1 MRVTEKM
8 VFENSLAQTERSR
21 ENMDKAQNEV
31 GSGKRVEHPGDDP
44 AAAALAVGH
53 SVDQARFAAVG
64 KNAQQAADEL
74 NQADTALEGIGT
86 AASRALQLATQFGND
101 SYGAT
106 DRASGAQAIDG
117 ILQQT
122 VGLLNTTYSGRYIF
136 GGSKD
141 GSVPF
146 DASGNYLGDSV
157 ARSVEVAPGLYQ
169 TSSLDANTL
178 VKGGGTGV
186 DFLKTLSD
194 LSTAL
199 KNNDGDAIRSSIG
212 NINTAINQINAGR
225 TQAGMGVDAF
235 QAAVSTADAA
245 VSDETVRIGKLMDA
259 DIIDATTRL
268 TSAQYALNAT
278 LTAAAKTMNM
288 SLVDKLS
295 N

>member
-8 VFENSLAQTERSR
+8 TYESSLAQAERSR
-21 ENMDKAQNEV
+21 ENLDKAQNEV
-31 GSGKRVEHPGDDP
+31 ASGTRVEHPGDDP
-44 AAAALAVGH
+44 AAAAQAVGH
-53 SVDQARFAAVG
+53 DVDKARFTAVG

-199 KNNDGDAIRSSIG
+199 TNNDGAAIRASVG
-212 NINTAINQINAGR
+212 NINTAISQINVGR

-235 QAAVSTADAA
+235 QAAVSTADTA
-245 VSDETVRIGKLMDA
+245 VDNETSTIGNLVDA
-259 DIIDATTRL
+259 DTIDAETRL
-268 TSAQYALNAT
+268 SSAQYALDAT
-278 LTAAAKTMNM
+278 LTAISKTMKM
-288 SLVDKLS
+288 SLVDKL
-295 N
+295 

>member
-53 SVDQARFAAVG
+53 SVDQARFTAVG

-136 GGSKD
+136 GGSQD
-141 GSVPF
+141 GSAPF
-146 DASGNYLGDSV
+146 DASGNYLGDS
-157 ARSVEVAPGLYQ
+157 AHAI
-169 TSSLDANTL
+169 
-178 VKGGGTGV
+178 GGGRPRPV
-186 DFLKTLSD
+186 PD
-194 LSTAL
+194 
-199 KNNDGDAIRSSIG
+199 
-212 NINTAINQINAGR
+212 
-225 TQAGMGVDAF
+225 V
-235 QAAVSTADAA
+235 VP
-245 VSDETVRIGKLMDA
+245 
-259 DIIDATTRL
+259 
-268 TSAQYALNAT
+268 
-278 LTAAAKTMNM
+278 
-288 SLVDKLS
+288 
-295 N
+295 